1 MFRPTQADTRR
12 LQLWETYIRSSGVL
26 IRPKMRY
33 LLPPSSTIISLPN
46 PCALLS
52 VFYQFAVNFATLQR
66 ISGLENGCTVYIF
79 VFWNVLQAVL
89 HTLGGFRSCWPSD
102 PVFLHLCYTLLRE
115 RHSHWEPHL
124 TLLFFFSYD
133 LFIVHEPI
141 WCLMECILRLNLLR
155 PIPRNNVLDMS
166 KSDKRGSPPHFSR
179 RHICQK

>member
-1 MFRPTQADTRR
+1 MFRPTQAETRR

-33 LLPPSSTIISLPN
+33 LLPPSSNIISLPN

-52 VFYQFAVNFATLQR
+52 VFYQFAVNFVTLQR

-124 TLLFFFSYD
+124 TLLFISPM
-133 LFIVHEPI
+133 I
-141 WCLMECILRLNLLR
+141 CLWF
-155 PIPRNNVLDMS
+155 MS
-166 KSDKRGSPPHFSR
+166 QSDALWNAFWD
-179 RHICQK
+179 